1 LTGGSLENADLLVG
15 GHVHRTGAR
24 HVAEHLLRELCVF
37 GYADQERVG
46 RRPDSGPRQGWEDV
60 CEGQR
65 QSEALSNRRR
75 LVRGCDVPPVAD
87 TANDAAAG
95 EKGFAS
101 LDGAGWHDD
110 DGA

>member
-1 LTGGSLENADLLVG
+1 MRWREAASLSAASRGLRSEAPTATIAARRASARYSSLTGGSLENADLLVG
-15 GHVHRTGAR
+15 
-24 HVAEHLLRELCVF
+24 
-37 GYADQERVG
+37 
-46 RRPDSGPRQGWEDV
+46 
-60 CEGQR
+60 
-65 QSEALSNRRR
+65 
-75 LVRGCDVPPVAD
+75 DVPPVAD